1 MPFITPQVIQT
12 SMLLFSLVA
21 STSASPTTSVASP
34 PTVALDNGTFT
45 GVVSAGVNKFLGIPY
60 AQPPTGGLRFQPTQP
75 ISSYS
80 GNYTATEYG
89 PACIQQAVDIPQSMY
104 DAGHN
109 VVKEVEQVYTAASP
123 SSEDCLSIN
132 VITPSN
138 VAPGSKLPVVVWF
151 HGGSFQVGSSSAVD
165 GSVIVQRSLTINEP
179 VIYVSMNY
187 RLNAFGFLAGLEVLD
202 ADVGNL
208 GLRDQREALQ
218 WVQKYIGAFGG
229 DASKVTMWGQG
240 AGAVSASLQM
250 LANNGSTQGLYRGAF
265 LESGAPVPTGHVS
278 HGQAFYDS
286 IVLQTGCNS
295 TVDTLACLRDVS
307 LDALQSAVNC
317 QPSIFGYP
325 SIISAWLPRADDT
338 FLMGPPQQLIQQDS
352 VATIPFVIGN
362 TDDEGTIFSFGNS
375 NITTDDQLHA
385 YLKIYWASNAT
396 DATVTNMTTL
406 YPGDV
411 TQGSPFD
418 TGSKNALTPKY
429 KQLAALQGDAMFH
442 GPRRWLLSYRS
453 GKQDMWSYLSKRSKQ
468 TPYLGSY
475 QGSDLPNMFGPGD
488 MTDRLIRFV
497 ANLDPND
504 STDVVQW
511 PKYTT
516 ASPNALVFL
525 DGEPSQDIEQDN
537 FREDAISFLMTY
549 FRQHPI

>member
-1 MPFITPQVIQT
+1 
-12 SMLLFSLVA
+12 MLLLSLLACTSAGPA
-21 STSASPTTSVASP
+21 SSKAASPTVT
-34 PTVALDNGTFT
+34 LDNATFT
-45 GVVSAGVNKFLGIPY
+45 GVASGTVNRFLGIPY

-75 ISSYS
+75 ISLYNGSYS
-80 GNYTATEYG
+80 ATEYG
-89 PACIQQAVDIPQSMY
+89 PACIQQLVNIPQSMY
-104 DAGHN
+104 NAGDN
-109 VVKEVEQVYTAASP
+109 IVRKVEQVYTAASP
-123 SSEDCLSIN
+123 ASEDCLSIN

-138 VAPGSKLPVVVWF
+138 VTPDSKLPVVVWF
-151 HGGSFQVGSSSAVD
+151 HGGYFQVGSSSAVD
-165 GSVIVQRSLTINEP
+165 GGVIVQRSIAINEP

-187 RLNAFGFLAGLEVLD
+187 RPIAFGFLASLEVLD
-202 ADVGNL
+202 AKVGNL
-208 GLRDQREALQ
+208 GLRDQREALR
-218 WVQKYIGAFGG
+218 WIQKYVGAFGG
-229 DASKVTMWGQG
+229 DSSKVTIWGQG

-250 LANNGSTQGLYRGAF
+250 LVNNGSTEGLFRGAF

-295 TVDTLACLRDVS
+295 TDDTLTCLRGVS
-307 LDALQSAVNC
+307 LDALQSAVNN
-317 QPSIFGYP
+317 QPSIFAYP

-338 FLMGPPQQLIQQDS
+338 FLMAPPQQLIQQNS

-362 TDDEGTIFSFGNS
+362 TDDEGTVFSFGNS

-385 YLKIYWASNAT
+385 YIKTYWASNST
-396 DATVTNMTTL
+396 DEAVNNMTTL

-429 KQLAALQGDAMFH
+429 KQLAALQGDVLFH
-442 GPRRWLLSYRS
+442 GPRRWILSYRS
-453 GKQDMWSYLSKRSKQ
+453 GKQDMWSYLTKRSKE

-475 QGSDLPNMFGPGD
+475 QGSDLPDMFGPGD
-488 MTDRLIRFV
+488 MTDYLIGFV
-497 ANLDPND
+497 ANLDPNGN
-504 STDVVQW
+504 TGVQW

-516 ASPNALVFL
+516 ESPNALVFL
-525 DGEPSQDIEQDN
+525 DGSPSQDIEQDN
-537 FREDAISFLMTY
+537 FREDGISFLMTF